1 MLLTIYDKAGTK
13 RADVAVNDSST
24 QSKEVQG
31 DNVLSLSFSYYAFL
45 PLDVNDYTDY
55 LGERYWLTERY
66 TPKQVSDGEWEY
78 NLKLYGI
85 ESLIKR
91 FLVLETT
98 DGDTNPLFTLTATP
112 REHVAMVVKAIND
125 GMGHITDWKT
135 GTVEG
140 TELITIDYEGMYCD
154 EALKAI
160 AEKAGGKVEWWVE
173 GQTVNV
179 CRCEHGEEI
188 TLGYGKGLTSLE
200 RDTSNT
206 AKFYTRLFPV
216 GSTRNIDAEKY
227 GSPRLMLPGG
237 RKYIEQGVEEY
248 GIYDHYE
255 QDAFSGIFPRRVG
268 TVSSV
273 RSEEVA
279 DDEGNKFTVY
289 YFRDGELDFDPNL
302 YELAGETKRV
312 SFQTGDLAG
321 LGESDDHYFEVNY
334 DSAAREFELITIWP
348 YDDDTQLPGGKLVP
362 RAGDTYI
369 LWNIRMPDE
378 YYRLAEEEFAV
389 AVDEYNRDHWLDIAA
404 YKAPTDPVY
413 IEEHGIDLFVGR
425 RVKLESRK
433 YFPEKGYRQS
443 RITKISRKVNEPG
456 QMDIEISDALQVG
469 KFDKVTDSIG
479 ALKSYTKSKTEGAAL
494 PDIIRSWDKTLPTD
508 NNLFSARRS
517 QKEFLSKNQPDTA
530 KESIRFL
537 KGVSFGEA
545 AGGKPC
551 GIVDGEGNAE
561 YLTAVIREL
570 LRSTEFVDGLT
581 GEGWQLW
588 IDQLTGLTNLTVDKV
603 TARQS
608 LVALELLIEKV
619 RSVCGQLVVSAANG
633 KIKDVVKQGDN
644 YRIVFEQESG
654 FVAHDLMRCAV
665 TGGKKLKAYW
675 VEVAS
680 VIAGGVLVPVS
691 EFGGV
696 KPEAGDECVLMGNTE
711 TPLRQNLISIAA
723 TEDGQPRI
731 DILDG
736 VKAKNFNGC
745 LRCRLGKLDGIRS
758 SAFPADKQPKGN
770 GLYADNVWLKG
781 TFVLMTGEDIL
792 TRFEITEGKIHSAVE
807 SLRKEI
813 REEQSYLD
821 NSSFAD
827 GMDKWKT
834 GSKATLFTLG
844 GRWIWANGG
853 PYGTKPDGH
862 AEIRTDGKVP
872 YAYIRN
878 SYIMQ
883 KLEDF
888 RLVPEYRQTNSQGER
903 VPGVVY
909 LSFSYRVIKVGR
921 LKIEFV
927 NADKTGFENFNMF
940 GHEEDLPVGGEKM
953 FTLDGLWNGT
963 GDFKLSFTGVIYISL
978 LVFSTNKADAL
989 AYKYRTLFEQSD
1001 RLVKISA
1008 AVFDKD
1014 GNALKETG
1022 LVIKPEGSG
1031 LYAQDNTG
1039 KIALIGVS
1047 VEEEDEY
1054 GNTVSKIKLT
1064 ADHIQLEGLVTANG
1078 NFKIL
1083 EDGSIETTNGKF
1095 TGEIDSS
1102 KGKIGGFE
1110 IGNGRIGSVADSHG
1124 SGGGLA
1130 IYDDFFRVGGSK
1142 GYVMF
1147 GDDVIP
1153 SSAGGAFT
1161 AVGRIVNSAP
1171 NIYGNYGFDQAN
1183 YGLFIDVT
1191 GGTKNYGIS
1200 SNAALLAPAFINT
1213 KAKLLTFGSGNYTV
1227 DFSQHNIILMYYN
1240 EPNYSKVEVTLPS
1253 ESSVAYKF
1261 GMSYLPTDFA
1271 AIVTFRVR
1279 PGSKNII
1286 LKGIYNHNE
1295 DLQNYEMASG
1305 DSVTVLI
1312 TKADG
1317 FRYQILNH
1325 SS

>member
-66 TPKQVSDGEWEY
+66 TPKQVNEGEWDY
-78 NLKLYGI
+78 DLKLYGV

-112 REHVAMVVKAIND
+112 REHVALVVKAIND
-125 GMGHITDWKT
+125 GMGHTTDWKV

-140 TELITIDYEGMYCD
+140 AELITIDYEGMYCD

-237 RKYIEQGVEEY
+237 KKYIEQGVEEY

-255 QDAFSGIFPRRVG
+255 QEAFSGIYPHRVG
-268 TVSSV
+268 TVNSV
-273 RSEEVA
+273 RSEEVT
-279 DDEGNKFTVY
+279 DDEGNKFTIY
-289 YFRDGELDFDPNL
+289 YFRDGGLNFDPNL

-348 YDDDTQLPGGKLVP
+348 YDDGTQLPGGKLVP
-362 RAGDTYI
+362 RVGDTYI

-378 YYRLAEEEFAV
+378 YYRLAEEEFAA
-389 AVDEYNRDHWLDIAA
+389 AVEEYNRDHWLDIAA

-413 IEEHGIDLFVGR
+413 MEEHGIDLFVGR

-517 QKEFLSKNQPDTA
+517 QKEFLNKSKPDTA
-530 KESIRFL
+530 KEPIRFL
-537 KGVSFGEA
+537 KGVTFGEA
-545 AGGKPC
+545 TGGKPC
-551 GIVDGEGNAE
+551 GSVDGEGNAE

-608 LVALELLIEKV
+608 LVALELLIEQV

-644 YRIVFEQESG
+644 YRILFEQESG

-665 TGGKKLKAYW
+665 TGGAKLKSYW

-711 TPLRQNLISIAA
+711 NPLRQNLISIAA

-758 SAFPADKQPKGN
+758 SAFPADNQPKGN

-807 SLRKEI
+807 GLRKEI
-813 REEQSYLD
+813 REDQSYLD

-862 AEIRTDGKVP
+862 VEIRTDGKVP

-878 SYIMQ
+878 NYIMQ
-883 KLEDF
+883 RLKDF

-909 LSFSYRVIKVGR
+909 LSFSYRVIKAGR

-927 NADKTGFENFNMF
+927 GADKTGFENFNLF

-1014 GNALKETG
+1014 GEALKETG
-1022 LVIKPEGSG
+1022 LVVKPEGAG
-1031 LYAQDNTG
+1031 LYAQDASG
-1039 KIALIGVS
+1039 KVALIGVS
-1047 VEEEDEY
+1047 VEDTDEY
-1054 GNTVSKIKLT
+1054 GKPVSKIKLT

-1083 EDGSIETTNGKF
+1083 EDGSMECRNASVYGKIFVEDGGKVGTFTVERNCMLWSNGDAEIRLGYDGYW
-1095 TGEIDSS
+1095 TGDTCIYAKANNFSNAIMGIAPFGGAGIYGSCREKPTYPDKYTFSAGYFDGDVLVHSGNILVSGGVVQADKMLPQNGWSGRF
-1102 KGKIGGFE
+1102 KGK
-1110 IGNGRIGSVADSHG
+1110 
-1124 SGGGLA
+1124 
-1130 IYDDFFRVGGSK
+1130 
-1142 GYVMF
+1142 
-1147 GDDVIP
+1147 
-1153 SSAGGAFT
+1153 T
-1161 AVGRIVNSAP
+1161 
-1171 NIYGNYGFDQAN
+1171 
-1183 YGLFIDVT
+1183 
-1191 GGTKNYGIS
+1191 
-1200 SNAALLAPAFINT
+1200 
-1213 KAKLLTFGSGNYTV
+1213 
-1227 DFSQHNIILMYYN
+1227 
-1240 EPNYSKVEVTLPS
+1240 VEVQN
-1253 ESSVAYKF
+1253 
-1261 GMSYLPTDFA
+1261 G
-1271 AIVTFRVR
+1271 
-1279 PGSKNII
+1279 II
-1286 LKGIYNHNE
+1286 INV
-1295 DLQNYEMASG
+1295 S
-1305 DSVTVLI
+1305 
-1312 TKADG
+1312 
-1317 FRYQILNH
+1317 
-1325 SS
+1325 

>member
-13 RADVAVNDSST
+13 RAGVAVNDSST

-66 TPKQVSDGEWEY
+66 TPKQVNDGEWDY
-78 NLKLYGI
+78 DLKLYGI

-255 QDAFSGIFPRRVG
+255 QEAFSDIYPHRVG

-289 YFRDGELDFDPNL
+289 YFRDGELNFDPNL

-551 GIVDGEGNAE
+551 GSVDGEGNAE

-608 LVALELLIEKV
+608 LVALELLIEQV

-665 TGGKKLKAYW
+665 TGGAKLKSYW

-680 VIAGGVLVPVS
+680 VIAGGVMVPVS

-711 TPLRQNLISIAA
+711 NPLRQNLISIAA

-745 LRCRLGKLDGIRS
+745 LRCRLGKLDGIKS
-758 SAFPADKQPKGN
+758 SAFPANNQPHGN
-770 GLYADNVWLKG
+770 GLYGDNVYLKG

-792 TRFEITEGKIHSAVE
+792 TKFEITEGKIQSAVE
-807 SLRKEI
+807 GLRDEV
-813 REEQSYLD
+813 RGEQSFFD
-821 NSSFAD
+821 NTTFTEGMSKWISGYKAAFLTFGGKWILAGNKLLASSEN
-827 GMDKWKT
+827 GNVEVVKT
-834 GSKATLFTLG
+834 
-844 GRWIWANGG
+844 
-853 PYGTKPDGH
+853 
-862 AEIRTDGKVP
+862 GKVP
-872 YAYIRN
+872 YVRITN

-883 KLEDF
+883 KNGDF
-888 RLVPEYRQTNSQGER
+888 RTIPDFREVNGEGLFI
-903 VPGVVY
+903 PGYVY
-909 LSFSYRVIKVGR
+909 LSFHYKVVEAGHLRV
-921 LKIEFV
+921 EFV
-927 NADKTGFENFNMF
+927 NGDKTGFENFNMF
-940 GHEEDLPVGGEKM
+940 AYDGDLPVGGEKV
-953 FTLDGLWNGT
+953 FNHSGLWNGT
-963 GDFKLSFTGVIYISL
+963 GDFKLSFTGVIQVSL
-978 LVFSTNKADAL
+978 LVFSTDRTDAL
-989 AYKYRTLFEQSD
+989 AYKYATFFEQSD
-1001 RLVKISA
+1001 KMLRIA
-1008 AVFDKD
+1008 AANFDKD
-1014 GNALKETG
+1014 GNVLEASSIITTAKYNRLISVYFDENGELRNKSG
-1022 LVIKPEGSG
+1022 LVTTANFSKLFAEGVTSNGLVKKAELNVYVTKDEFGDLVSGVTIK
-1031 LYAQDNTG
+1031 ADQ
-1039 KIALIGVS
+1039 
-1047 VEEEDEY
+1047 
-1054 GNTVSKIKLT
+1054 IK
-1064 ADHIQLEGLVTANG
+1064 LEGLVTANSY
-1078 NFKIL
+1078 FKVL
-1083 EDGSIETTNGKF
+1083 TDGSIETRNANISGTVKA
-1095 TGEIDSS
+1095 D
-1102 KGKIGGFE
+1102 KGKIGGFT
-1110 IGNGRIGSVADSHG
+1110 IDSGRLYWKSRD
-1124 SGGGLA
+1124 
-1130 IYDDFFRVGGSK
+1130 Y
-1142 GYVMF
+1142 F
-1147 GDDVIP
+1147 GDDSRSLKLGVSQTATDGIVDVAFNAATQGRFGIKAVG
-1153 SSAGGAFT
+1153 SNMGGAAIYASTGSLIYPASGMTYAAFF
-1161 AVGRIVNSAP
+1161 VGGVDVRDTNTGLVSDACASKKFRYVVKRNS
-1171 NIYGNYGFDQAN
+1171 N
-1183 YGLFIDVT
+1183 
-1191 GGTKNYGIS
+1191 GTYE
-1200 SNAALLAPAFINT
+1200 
-1213 KAKLLTFGSGNYTV
+1213 
-1227 DFSQHNIILMYYN
+1227 YN
-1240 EPNYSKVEVTLPS
+1240 EGVDWGN
-1253 ESSVAYKF
+1253 
-1261 GMSYLPTDFA
+1261 GA
-1271 AIVTFRVR
+1271 AQNPDLDKIRLIVR
-1279 PGSKNII
+1279 GGII
-1286 LKGIYNHNE
+1286 VGYTGE
-1295 DLQNYEMASG
+1295 
-1305 DSVTVLI
+1305 
-1312 TKADG
+1312 
-1317 FRYQILNH
+1317 
-1325 SS
+1325 

>member
-1 MLLTIYDKAGTK
+1 MIDILEVYRVVSGIDTKVASIASDDAILANGIMNKNEVSVTVVTDTIPDIQEGDFIRVGGIKYKINRASEFADKSSVNHTTTYLFEAPEYTLIDKILTNKITKSVRVTLTGKLRDWLELLIWNVNKTNDNPLGVDTGWQLGNIPDTEYMTLSFDGIDCRSLLSELASAYGYEYYVHDHTINYVSRIENERNLTFTQGQGGGLYEVEQSNVDSGDVTTRVYPVGGTK
-13 RADVAVNDSST
+13 NMAPG
-24 QSKEVQG
+24 EG
-31 DNVLSLSFSYYAFL
+31 D
-45 PLDVNDYTDY
+45 
-55 LGERYWLTERY
+55 E
-66 TPKQVSDGEWEY
+66 
-78 NLKLYGI
+78 
-85 ESLIKR
+85 
-91 FLVLETT
+91 
-98 DGDTNPLFTLTATP
+98 
-112 REHVAMVVKAIND
+112 
-125 GMGHITDWKT
+125 
-135 GTVEG
+135 EG
-140 TELITIDYEGMYCD
+140 
-154 EALKAI
+154 
-160 AEKAGGKVEWWVE
+160 
-173 GQTVNV
+173 
-179 CRCEHGEEI
+179 
-188 TLGYGKGLTSLE
+188 
-200 RDTSNT
+200 
-206 AKFYTRLFPV
+206 
-216 GSTRNIDAEKY
+216 
-227 GSPRLMLPGG
+227 RLMLPE
-237 RKYIEQGVEEY
+237 KYLENFSETNRAVEKK
-248 GIYDHYE
+248 IVFDNIHP
-255 QDAFSGIFPRRVG
+255 S
-268 TVSSV
+268 
-273 RSEEVA
+273 
-279 DDEGNKFTVY
+279 FTGFVENPTGENY
-289 YFRDGELDFDPNL
+289 REFICRDIDFNID
-302 YELAGETKRV
+302 ELAIGDDARIN
-312 SFQTGDLAG
+312 FLTGDLMGKSFEFKWDNSNKKITLIYQEDELASIDPETQSRPLIPSAAKHLRGGEEFNFTGIRLGEAYKQAAISKLREKATDWLAFYSQKRVKFTLDVDYRYMREKGGLECGDLITVSIPSRNISRIIRIVSTEKNLKTGKLSCVVSNYLTEKWEDKIEGQISSMQATINGGGGNGSVTVLEKYDERPFTDKNVLSSLRTLKEIADNAVSKKLNDTAAG
-321 LGESDDHYFEVNY
+321 L
-334 DSAAREFELITIWP
+334 IT
-348 YDDDTQLPGGKLVP
+348 
-362 RAGDTYI
+362 
-369 LWNIRMPDE
+369 
-378 YYRLAEEEFAV
+378 
-389 AVDEYNRDHWLDIAA
+389 
-404 YKAPTDPVY
+404 
-413 IEEHGIDLFVGR
+413 
-425 RVKLESRK
+425 
-433 YFPEKGYRQS
+433 
-443 RITKISRKVNEPG
+443 
-456 QMDIEISDALQVG
+456 
-469 KFDKVTDSIG
+469 
-479 ALKSYTKSKTEGAAL
+479 
-494 PDIIRSWDKTLPTD
+494 
-508 NNLFSARRS
+508 
-517 QKEFLSKNQPDTA
+517 
-530 KESIRFL
+530 FL
-537 KGVSFGEA
+537 KGIKLGDFVQ
-545 AGGKPC
+545 GKS
-551 GIVDGEGNAE
+551 GANIDDLGNAE
-561 YLTAVIREL
+561 FLTAVIREL
-570 LRSTEFVDGLT
+570 LRSTKFVDGLI
-581 GEGWQLW
+581 GEGWQIW
-588 IDQLTGLTNLTVDKV
+588 IDQLTGLSHLTIDKA
-603 TARQS
+603 TIRQS
-608 LVALELLIEKV
+608 LVALELLIQKV
-619 RSVCGQLVVSAANG
+619 RSIGGQFIVSAANG
-633 KIKDVVKQGDN
+633 KIKDVIRQGDN
-644 YRIVFEQESG
+644 YRILFEQECD
-654 FVAHDLMRCAV
+654 FMVHDLMRCAV
-665 TGGKKLKAYW
+665 TSGASRKAYW
-675 VEVAS
+675 VEIAS
-680 VIAGGVLVPVS
+680 ADVNGVTVPVS

-696 KPEAGDECVLMGNTE
+696 APTVGDECVLMGNTE
-711 TPLRQNLISIAA
+711 NKLRQNLISISA

-745 LRCRLGKLDGIRS
+745 LRCRFGNLDGIKDS
-758 SAFPADKQPKGN
+758 SFPADKQPKGN
-770 GLYADNVWLKG
+770 GLYGDNVYLKG

-807 SLRKEI
+807 GLRKEI

-909 LSFSYRVIKVGR
+909 LSFSYRVIKAGR

-1200 SNAALLAPAFINT
+1200 SNAA
-1213 KAKLLTFGSGNYTV
+1213 
-1227 DFSQHNIILMYYN
+1227 
-1240 EPNYSKVEVTLPS
+1240 
-1253 ESSVAYKF
+1253 
-1261 GMSYLPTDFA
+1261 
-1271 AIVTFRVR
+1271 
-1279 PGSKNII
+1279 
-1286 LKGIYNHNE
+1286 
-1295 DLQNYEMASG
+1295 
-1305 DSVTVLI
+1305 
-1312 TKADG
+1312 
-1317 FRYQILNH
+1317 
-1325 SS
+1325 